1 MIKINKKPRRPVN
14 PASIAPILRDFV
26 KKKMRMPLF
35 PLPKGEPFFQP
46 GRGYDRSWP
55 PVFELDLVQAFE
67 AIATGERRTVVDPRI
82 FFLLILKRYI
92 QGFQSALSEF
102 SFR

>member
-35 PLPKGEPFFQP
+35 LE
-46 GRGYDRSWP
+46 
-55 PVFELDLVQAFE
+55 
-67 AIATGERRTVVDPRI
+67 
-82 FFLLILKRYI
+82 
-92 QGFQSALSEF
+92 QG
-102 SFR
+102 